1 MQIIFFFPTLLHC
14 FIDLLPHERLDLRPY
29 ITVEKIPHFD
39 PTTLPFW
46 DIYVKEE
53 KDKSIQVG
61 GTMAGQFVAGLSGGQ
76 RKMLLFELI
85 YQRTADQTDLLIVL
99 DEPFCGVTDDFVPY
113 SKLRILRSNH
123 IFRIVV

>member
-1 MQIIFFFPTLLHC
+1 M
-14 FIDLLPHERLDLRPY
+14 
-29 ITVEKIPHFD
+29 
-39 PTTLPFW
+39 LPFW
-46 DIYVKEE
+46 DIYVKEG

-113 SKLRILRSNH
+113 SKCREHKID
-123 IFRIVV
+123 